1 MGMMIGAGGVVIRTA
16 DPYGSSC
23 GNPCG
28 MAKSNNKSAVSSRTN
43 KKKKYKKLN
52 YNYRDVSGRIVR
64 AKTSVSAG
72 LVVAHAR
79 TMVAVLRRRYGCGEY
94 NDRDLEIAIIHAEKM
109 VRIAKKKLKNLKME
123 EQGRRTSEAKKAEEE
138 LEDENSLNTA
148 DMQSE
153 EREIS
158 EDELRD
164 MIRELEKELQELAA
178 ENSMDELTDECLGGS
193 RAVSDEELEQIKK
206 KHRCDEMRQIVE
218 ADMKYLK
225 AMFQRMM
232 QEQQEVTAAAAT
244 LELSN
249 AVAGTQVGVSLAA
262 AGGGA
267 QPTEGGSVDTTV

>member
-1 MGMMIGAGGVVIRTA
+1 MGMMVGAGGVVVRTA
-16 DPYGSSC
+16 NPYGAAKTNSSPVRKTT
-23 GNPCG
+23 N
-28 MAKSNNKSAVSSRTN
+28 NNKKR
-43 KKKKYKKLN
+43 KRLN
-52 YNYRDVSGRIVR
+52 YNYRDVSGRILR
-64 AKTSVSAG
+64 AKTSVSAT
-72 LVVAHAR
+72 LVVTHAR

-123 EQGRRTSEAKKAEEE
+123 EMGRRTSEAEKAQEE

-158 EDELRD
+158 ADELRD
-164 MIRELEKELQELAA
+164 MIRELEQELQELAA
-178 ENSMDELTDECLGGS
+178 ENSLDDLMDECLGAGG
-193 RAVSDEELEQIKK
+193 AVSEEELERVKK

-232 QEQQEVTAAAAT
+232 QEQQEIAAAAT
-244 LELSN
+244 LELSGAMN
-249 AVAGTQVGVSLAA
+249 NTPVTISMAA
-262 AGGGA
+262 AADAPAEAGA
-267 QPTEGGSVDTTV
+267 NVDASV

>member
-1 MGMMIGAGGVVIRTA
+1 MGMMVGAGGVVVRTA
-16 DPYGSSC
+16 NPYGAAKTNSS
-23 GNPCG
+23 PVR
-28 MAKSNNKSAVSSRTN
+28 KTTNNS
-43 KKKKYKKLN
+43 KKRKRLN
-52 YNYRDVSGRIVR
+52 YNYRDVSGRILR
-64 AKTSVSAG
+64 AKTSVSAT
-72 LVVAHAR
+72 LVVTHAR

-123 EQGRRTSEAKKAEEE
+123 EMGRRTSEAEKAQEE

-158 EDELRD
+158 ADELRD
-164 MIRELEKELQELAA
+164 MIRELEQELQELAA
-178 ENSMDELTDECLGGS
+178 ENSLDDLMDECLGAGG
-193 RAVSDEELEQIKK
+193 AVSEEELERVKK

-232 QEQQEVTAAAAT
+232 QEQQEIAAAAT
-244 LELSN
+244 LELSGAMN
-249 AVAGTQVGVSLAA
+249 NTPVTISMAA
-262 AGGGA
+262 AADAPAEAGA
-267 QPTEGGSVDTTV
+267 NVDASV